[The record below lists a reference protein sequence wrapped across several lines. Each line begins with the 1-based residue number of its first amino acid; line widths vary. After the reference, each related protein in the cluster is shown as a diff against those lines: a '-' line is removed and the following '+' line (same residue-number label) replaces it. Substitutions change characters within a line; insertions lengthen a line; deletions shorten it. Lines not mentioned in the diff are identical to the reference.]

1 MKGRL
6 RLAVAIAVVAALAV
20 VVTTAIAGGGNDIRE
35 RLTGYEE
42 DPMTISTP
50 GNGTFHAW
58 IDESGQRISY
68 RLSYEGLE
76 GDVTQ
81 AHIHFGGRHQSGGIS
96 VWLCVNPASVPPLTP
111 PPDTPEC
118 RGSTGSVSGTLEPAD
133 VVGPVG
139 QGIGLGEFGEL
150 VAAIRAGVTYANVHS
165 AKYPGGE
172 IRAQLERGRHSWD
185 GHLAKR

>member
-42 DPMTISTP
+42 DPLVLSTT
-50 GNGTFHAW
+50 GTGTFNAW
-58 IDESGQRISY
+58 IDESEEKIFY
-68 RLSYEGLE
+68 RLSFENLE
-76 GDVTQ
+76 DDVTQ

-96 VWLCVNPASVPPLTP
+96 VWLCVNLAAGLTAPAG
-111 PPDTPEC
+111 TPEC
-118 RGSTGSVSGTLEPAD
+118 SGKADIVTGTIEPLD
-133 VVGPVG
+133 VVGPAG
-139 QGIGLGEFGEL
+139 QGIAPGEFAEL

-165 AKYPGGE
+165 VKYPGGE
-172 IRAQLERGRHSWD
+172 IRAQLERGRHDWG

>member
-42 DPMTISTP
+42 DPNTISTT
-50 GNGTFHAW
+50 GSGTFNAW
-58 IDESGQRISY
+58 IDESGQISY
-68 RLSYEGLE
+68 RLSYENLE

-96 VWLCVNPASVPPLTP
+96 VFLCSNIGSPVPTPACPRQP
-111 PPDTPEC
+111 
-118 RGSTGSVSGTLEPAD
+118 GSVSGTLKAADVIGPAD
-133 VVGPVG
+133 
-139 QGIGLGEFGEL
+139 QGIAAGEFAEL
-150 VAAIRAGVTYANVHS
+150 VDAIRAGVTYANVHS
-165 AKYPGGE
+165 TLYPAGE

>member
-6 RLAVAIAVVAALAV
+6 RLAVAVAVVAALAV
-20 VVTTAIAGGGNDIRE
+20 AVTTAIAGGGNDIRE

-50 GNGTFHAW
+50 GKGTFHAW
-58 IDESGQRISY
+58 IDESGPLISY
-68 RLSYEGLE
+68 RLTYEGLE

-96 VWLCVNPASVPPLTP
+96 VWLCVNPAADLPAPAP
-111 PPDTPEC
+111 EGTPEC
-118 RGSTGSVSGTLEPAD
+118 EGTADTVTGTIEMDD
-133 VVGPVG
+133 VVGPAA
-139 QGIGLGEFGEL
+139 QGIEPGAFGEL

-165 AKYPGGE
+165 VKSPAGE

>member
-42 DPMTISTP
+42 DPAPISTL
-50 GNGTFHAW
+50 GTGKFHAW
-58 IDESGQRISY
+58 IDESGAQIFY

-76 GDVTQ
+76 SDATQ

-96 VWLCVNPASVPPLTP
+96 VWLCSNLASPPTP
-111 PPDTPEC
+111 PGTQACPL
-118 RGSTGSVSGTLEPAD
+118 RSGRISGTIRPGD
-133 VVGPVG
+133 VVGPLG
-139 QGIGLGEFGEL
+139 QGIEPGAFGEL

-165 AKYPGGE
+165 VRFGTGE
-172 IRAQLERGRHSWD
+172 IRAQLEHGRHDWD
-185 GHLAKR
+185 GHVAKR

>member
-42 DPMTISTP
+42 DPAPISTP
-50 GNGTFHAW
+50 GKGTFHAW
-58 IDESGQRISY
+58 IDESKRQILY

-76 GDVTQ
+76 GPVTQ
-81 AHIHFGGRHQSGGIS
+81 AHIHFGGRRQSGGIS
-96 VWLCVNPASVPPLTP
+96 AWLCVNPASVPPLTP
-111 PPDTPEC
+111 PAETPVCEGTADTVE
-118 RGSTGSVSGTLEPAD
+118 GTIEEDD
-133 VVGPVG
+133 VVGPAG
-139 QGIGLGEFGEL
+139 QVFAAGEFDEF
-150 VAAIRAGVTYANVHS
+150 VDAIRAGVTYANVHS
-165 AKYPGGE
+165 TVYPAGE
-172 IRAQLERGRHSWD
+172 IRAQLERGRHDWG

>member
-20 VVTTAIAGGGNDIRE
+20 IVTTAIAGGGNDIRE

-42 DPMTISTP
+42 DPAPISTT
-50 GNGTFHAW
+50 GTGKFQAW
-58 IDESGQRISY
+58 IDESGSQIAY
-68 RLSYEGLE
+68 RLSFENLE
-76 GDVTQ
+76 AEATQ

-96 VWLCVNPASVPPLTP
+96 VWLCVNPAFVPPLTP
-111 PPDTPEC
+111 PADTPEC
-118 RGSTGSVSGTLEPAD
+118 EGTADSVTGTLKMDD
-133 VVGPVG
+133 VVGPAA
-139 QGIGLGEFGEL
+139 QGIEPGAFAEL

-165 AKYPGGE
+165 TKYPAGE
-172 IRAQLERGRHSWD
+172 IRAQLERGRHDWD